1 MPEERL
7 QKILSQAGVTSRRK
21 AEELIVEGR
30 VSVNG
35 KTVTEL
41 GSKADIDN
49 DHIKVDGR
57 LLRAPKHLTYIAL
70 NKPKECMTTVS
81 DPEGRQT
88 VMHLMRGVRERVFPV
103 GRLDYHSEGLLLLT
117 NDGEFAHRLT
127 APANHVTKTY
137 VVKVTGGLTETQ
149 EKQFREGIPMHGR
162 RTAPAELKRIKHGPN
177 PWYEVKITEGRQNQI
192 RIMFKHFGKLVE
204 KLRRVKI
211 GFLELD
217 VAPARYRSLTP
228 QEVEKFRRVL
238 KLNDVANEN
247 PASRARM
254 NAVAESDATAT
265 STGTPSA
272 RKPAPKRG
280 PREAGFHKVADS
292 NSGTRNAGPR
302 QRHSGAR
309 SAAPPNAAVRN
320 AAPRDTGPRETGPRN
335 TGPRNTG
342 PRNAGPRNTGP
353 RNTGPRNA
361 GRRDAGARKPPHR

>member
-1 MPEERL
+1 MHRPRKMPEERL

-41 GSKADIDN
+41 GSKADIET

-127 APANHVTKTY
+127 APANHITKTY
-137 VVKVTGGLTETQ
+137 VVKVNGALTEAQ

-162 RTAPAELKRIKHGPN
+162 KTSPAELKRIKHGPN

-228 QEVEKFRRVL
+228 KEVEKFR
-238 KLNDVANEN
+238 KLLQLDK
-247 PASRARM
+247 
-254 NAVAESDATAT
+254 T
-265 STGTPSA
+265 SA
-272 RKPAPKRG
+272 
-280 PREAGFHKVADS
+280 
-292 NSGTRNAGPR
+292 
-302 QRHSGAR
+302 
-309 SAAPPNAAVRN
+309 
-320 AAPRDTGPRETGPRN
+320 
-335 TGPRNTG
+335 
-342 PRNAGPRNTGP
+342 
-353 RNTGPRNA
+353 
-361 GRRDAGARKPPHR
+361 